1 MQKRKGRVK
10 DETEGVRVNVY
21 FDESVIV
28 SVDWLAEKAGI
39 SRSRLV
45 SNLVAEGV
53 KGLERAEL
61 VGILDF
67 ALLMRDFG
75 EGVKA
80 WARGVRDEG
89 PYRIKRELESRSTA
103 QA

>member
-1 MQKRKGRVK
+1 MEKKKGKVK
-10 DETEGVRVNVY
+10 EEKEGVRVNIY

-28 SVDWLAEKAGI
+28 SVDRLAEKAGI

-45 SNLVAEGV
+45 SNLVVEGV
-53 KGLERAEL
+53 RGLERAEL

-89 PYRIKRELESRSTA
+89 PYRIKRELESRSMA